1 MPGIIFIGGF
11 IELEELCTPQN
22 LEVYGYI
29 DSVKRDNLKASYL
42 GTDAQAREIL
52 AHYKDATLHLTP
64 EKPAIREKLSKE
76 YAAFN
81 LKFSALIHK
90 SCVISPSSDIGD
102 GSVLQAGVIISSA
115 VKINRHVKI
124 NSGACVAHDV
134 DIADFVTISPR
145 ATICGHVRI
154 AQSAYIGANAVVLG
168 GLTIGKKAII
178 GAGAVVT
185 KDVPDNVTV
194 IGNPAKIKEA
204 SA

>member
-11 IELEELCTPQN
+11 IELEELCTSQN

-42 GTDAQAREIL
+42 GTDAQARGIL
-52 AHYKDATLHLTP
+52 AQYQDATLHLTP
-64 EKPAIREKLSKE
+64 EKPAIREKLAKE
-76 YAAFN
+76 YATLN
-81 LKFSALIHK
+81 LKFSALIHQ
-90 SCVISPSSDIGD
+90 SCIISPSSNIGD
-102 GSVLQAGVIISSA
+102 GSVLQAGVIISSS
-115 VKINRHVKI
+115 VKIKRHVKI

-145 ATICGHVRI
+145 ATICGHVHI
-154 AQSAYIGANAVVLG
+154 AQGAYIGANTVVLG
-168 GLTIGKKAII
+168 GLRIGKNAII